1 MLAILQRQ
9 PLIAILAVAA
19 VLLVAVIGFETGF
32 GARLGPAIPAG
43 VSKPAAPYEAKL
55 LPALA
60 ASDPERSYPEMA
72 ARPLFVPLRR
82 PAPPAEPVQQ
92 ANLKRGLYTLQ
103 GVTIAGDTRIALLRE
118 KSTGHIVRAE
128 KGKDLNGM
136 KIAEVNPDS
145 VTLAVGSEQE
155 VIALQVV
162 KPAPGPMTA
171 PGGPFGPSG
180 PAGAAAVAPPG
191 TQPPAAGTPNPAPQ
205 AGPSF
210 GPAPHGANPGSPTVP
225 QATTTPMTPEELL
238 ARRRARRAQ

>member
-162 KPAPGPMTA
+162 KPTPGPITA

-180 PAGAAAVAPPG
+180 PAGAPAPGAVQPPTASGPHPPQGAPG
-191 TQPPAAGTPNPAPQ
+191 TNPAA
-205 AGPSF
+205 
-210 GPAPHGANPGSPTVP
+210 PTVP
-225 QATTTPMTPEELL
+225 QATTAPMTPEELL